1 MLLWGKNLENL
12 SLILCHSP
20 SFFLLTGSISYS
32 LLTFNFNRKTI
43 FPGRRLF
50 VTWQSTRSS
59 SGLWSLQT
67 CFAEW
72 ESVLS
77 TSSLIFPTRKV
88 NSVFKITLGKK
99 ISLGMWKHILDLRG
113 KIIILSDNIWT
124 SDDLWNSGIHFSLT
138 IWSLISGS
146 MFWWRVLIP
155 SEFMSMRRDWQGDNG
170 LTYSSRK
177 KHKERGL
184 MLPNIHFII
193 FRFATEEYTNDPD
206 VISNNFIHLTNFSIN
221 KESGNFVNNSNPEEP
236 EVKVSTY
243 NNKLFSFLFLGLK
256 VDIDK
261 FMEILQI

>member
-1 MLLWGKNLENL
+1 MDTTLQTICSKIMLQWGKNLENL

-99 ISLGMWKHILDLRG
+99 TSLRMQKQKTYSWSWR
-113 KIIILSDNIWT
+113 KIIFLSDNIWT
-124 SDDLWNSGIHFSLT
+124 SDDLWNSGTPFSLT

-146 MFWWRVLIP
+146 MFWWQVLIP
-155 SEFMSMRRDWQGDNG
+155 SEFMSMRRDWQGHPRIG
-170 LTYSSRK
+170 
-177 KHKERGL
+177 
-184 MLPNIHFII
+184 
-193 FRFATEEYTNDPD
+193 
-206 VISNNFIHLTNFSIN
+206 
-221 KESGNFVNNSNPEEP
+221 
-236 EVKVSTY
+236 
-243 NNKLFSFLFLGLK
+243 
-256 VDIDK
+256 
-261 FMEILQI
+261 